1 VLTGTLVGGIAI
13 PEAVLVE
20 GVLPETEVL
29 AEEALEPRVIV
40 APETTEEV
48 REDALP
54 ESSMDVVV
62 RSPEI
67 QDTEPIRSSPM

>member
-1 VLTGTLVGGIAI
+1 VLTETLVGGIAI
-13 PEAVLVE
+13 PEAVPVE

-40 APETTEEV
+40 APETTDEV

-54 ESSMDVVV
+54 ESSMDVVI
-62 RSPEI
+62 RSLEI
-67 QDTEPIRSSPM
+67 QDTEPIRLSPM